1 MLLVRS
7 GPLTHDISEIH
18 QSPGGAKDPKPR
30 LFNRLLW
37 PLPCHYKAVQGWKF
51 MWKVQKMAEGEFVLL
66 NLGGRMEGSELTEL
80 QSVIASVPAGRKIA
94 LDLRDLKLVDQETVT
109 FLARCETGGN
119 QLRNC
124 PAYIREWINRERT

>member
-1 MLLVRS
+1 
-7 GPLTHDISEIH
+7 
-18 QSPGGAKDPKPR
+18 
-30 LFNRLLW
+30 
-37 PLPCHYKAVQGWKF
+37 

-66 NLGGRMEGSELTEL
+66 NLGGRLEGRELTEL
-80 QSVIASVPAGRKIA
+80 QSVIASESADRKIA

-109 FLARCETGGN
+109 FLARCETSGA